1 MINPPTVQVA
11 NRSLK
16 IGGKLVIKDF
26 TRPENGFQVVHFF
39 HKKSDL
45 KGKHTFQ
52 EFVDGFKKRG
62 REVPFKVID
71 DNSDHIKIETNLES
85 AYEYMF
91 RKDYTQNWEAELQE
105 QYGYITPKHLQYL
118 MKQAGFKIESQK
130 TYDNDW
136 ITNNRIK
143 DKVWLTDPETGE
155 AIEIPKYDMVV
166 VGVKNSE
173 IK

>member
-1 MINPPTVQVA
+1 
-11 NRSLK
+11 
-16 IGGKLVIKDF
+16 
-26 TRPENGFQVVHFF
+26 
-39 HKKSDL
+39 
-45 KGKHTFQ
+45 
-52 EFVDGFKKRG
+52 
-62 REVPFKVID
+62 
-71 DNSDHIKIETNLES
+71 
-85 AYEYMF
+85 
-91 RKDYTQNWEAELQE
+91 
-105 QYGYITPKHLQYL
+105 